1 MSRAHRRRILLR
13 RRYRM
18 KPRPGGWWA
27 TDEVWEML
35 RRQMA
40 KPRTPDKPGEFRGIP
55 IRTVTEVNDAAAR

>member
-40 KPRTPDKPGEFRGIP
+40 GHTHVDSELSFHGIP
-55 IRTVTEVNDAAAR
+55 LRVNKEL